1 MSRGSIEKYQGKN
14 GVSWHIRICVGYNG
28 KGDPTQQRHTVYGTK
43 RDAEVKMR
51 ELLRQLD
58 KGSYIKPDKIMI
70 SEYIPKWYETHRR
83 GLSPTTD
90 RRYKDY
96 INTHILPRL
105 GNIELQKLTTIQV
118 QEFINYMLER
128 GNKCTNNI
136 KGLSAKSVRDCIILL
151 KQALKQA
158 IEWGMLTRNP
168 ADGVRMPTV
177 TRRDPVILTE
187 EQAEEVLNS
196 LKPTYGYIPTLIS
209 YHTGMRL
216 GEVIGLSW
224 NAVNLDAATIGVL
237 QSYTLT
243 DEDGRPVIKE
253 PKTKAGRRTVEVG
266 STLIKALND
275 HRRAQLER
283 RIAAGANWANNLN
296 LVCTQDNGAPISSRA
311 IGHLFSRRAR
321 SLGYNVTF
329 HGLRHTHVS
338 MLIKAGVPIN
348 TISARVGHSTP
359 SITHDIYAHLLPGM
373 GRHAVDLFE
382 NMIATQAT
390 QSS

>member
-14 GVSWHIRICVGYNG
+14 GVSWHIRICVGCDNRGY
-28 KGDPTQQRHTVYGTK
+28 PIQQRHTVYGTK
-43 RDAEVKMR
+43 RDAEAKMR
-51 ELLRQLD
+51 ELSQQLD
-58 KGSYIKPDKIMI
+58 KGAYIKPNKITI

-90 RRYKDY
+90 RRYRDY
-96 INTHILPRL
+96 INTHILPNL
-105 GNIELQKLTTIQV
+105 GDFELQKLTTLQI

-128 GNKCTNNI
+128 GNKCSSNI
-136 KGLSAKSVRDCIILL
+136 KGLSAKSVRDCIILF

-158 IEWGMLTRNP
+158 IEWGMLSRNP
-168 ADGVRMPTV
+168 ADGVRIPTV

-187 EQAEEVLNS
+187 EQAQSVLDS
-196 LKPTYGYIPTLIS
+196 LTGTYGYIPALIS

-216 GEVIGLSW
+216 GEVIALSW
-224 NAVNLDAATIGVL
+224 DAVNLDAATIEVQ

-243 DEDGRPVIKE
+243 DEEGRPVIKE
-253 PKTKAGRRTVEVG
+253 PKTKAGRRTVEIG
-266 STLIKALND
+266 HTLIAELVNYRKD
-275 HRRAQLER
+275 QLEQQ
-283 RIAAGANWANNLN
+283 IAAGANWRNNLN
-296 LVCTQDNGAPISSRA
+296 LVCTKVNGVPISSKA

-373 GRHAVDLFE
+373 GRDAVDLFE
-382 NMIATQAT
+382 RMLVEQAGIN
-390 QSS
+390 

>member
-1 MSRGSIEKYQGKN
+1 MSRGSIEKYQGNN
-14 GVSWHIRICVGYNG
+14 GISWHIRICVGYND
-28 KGDPTQQRHTVYGTK
+28 KGDPIQQRHTEYGTK
-43 RDAEVKMR
+43 RDAEAKMR
-51 ELLRQLD
+51 ELLQQLD
-58 KGSYIKPDKIMI
+58 KGAYIKPNKITI

-90 RRYKDY
+90 RRYRDY

-105 GNIELQKLTTIQV
+105 GNIDLQKLTTIQV

-128 GNKCTNNI
+128 GNKCSSNI
-136 KGLSAKSVRDCIILL
+136 KGLSAKSARDCIILF

-158 IEWGMLTRNP
+158 IDWSMLTRNP
-168 ADGVRMPTV
+168 ADGVRIPTV
-177 TRRDPVILTE
+177 VRRDPVILTG
-187 EQAEEVLNS
+187 EQAQSVLDS
-196 LKPTYGYIPTLIS
+196 LTGTCGYIPALIS

-216 GEVIGLSW
+216 GEVIALSW
-224 NAVNLDAATIGVL
+224 DAVNLDATTIEVL

-266 STLIKALND
+266 PTPIKALND
-275 HRRAQLER
+275 HRKAQLER
-283 RIAAGANWANNLN
+283 RIAAGATWRNNLN
-296 LVCTQDNGAPISSRA
+296 LVCTKDNGAPISSRA
-311 IGHLFSRRAR
+311 IGHFFSRRAR

-329 HGLRHTHVS
+329 NGLRHTHVS
-338 MLIKAGVPIN
+338 MLIKAGVAIN

-382 NMIATQAT
+382 RMLLK
-390 QSS
+390 QSAVN

>member
-14 GVSWHIRICVGYNG
+14 GISWHIRICVGYND
-28 KGDPTQQRHTVYGTK
+28 KGDPIAQRHTVYGTK
-43 RDAEVKMR
+43 RNAEAKTR
-51 ELLRQLD
+51 ELLQQLD
-58 KGSYIKPDKIMI
+58 KGAYIKPNRTTL

-90 RRYKDY
+90 RRYMDY

-118 QEFINYMLER
+118 QEFINYMLES
-128 GNKCTNNI
+128 GNKCTNI
-136 KGLSAKSVRDCIILL
+136 VKGLSAKSVRDCIILL

-158 IEWGMLTRNP
+158 IEWGMLSRNP

-196 LKPTYGYIPTLIS
+196 LKPTYGYIPALIS

-216 GEVIGLSW
+216 GEVIALPW
-224 NAVNLDAATIGVL
+224 NAVNLDAATIEVQ

-253 PKTKAGRRTVEVG
+253 PKTKAGRRIVEVG
-266 STLIKALND
+266 STLIAALAN
-275 HRRAQLER
+275 HRKDQLER
-283 RIAAGANWANNLN
+283 RIATGASWRNNLN
-296 LVCTQDNGAPISSRA
+296 LVCTQDDGAPISSRA

-338 MLIKAGVPIN
+338 MLIKAGAPIS

-382 NMIATQAT
+382 RMLLK
-390 QSS
+390 QSAAN

>member
-1 MSRGSIEKYQGKN
+1 MTRGVILSSSAILYMALKKN
-14 GVSWHIRICVGYNG
+14 
-28 KGDPTQQRHTVYGTK
+28 
-43 RDAEVKMR
+43 AEVKLR
-51 ELLRQLD
+51 ELLQQQD
-58 KGSYIKPDKIMI
+58 KGLYIKPNKITL
-70 SEYIPKWYETHRR
+70 SEYVPKWYETHRR

-90 RRYKDY
+90 RRYRDF
-96 INTHILPRL
+96 INSHILPSL

-118 QEFINYMLER
+118 QEFINYMLEN
-128 GNKCTNNI
+128 GNKCTI
-136 KGLSAKSVRDCIILL
+136 IAKGLSAKSVRDCIILL

-158 IEWGMLTRNP
+158 IVWGMLTRNS

-177 TRRDPVILTE
+177 TRRDPQILAE
-187 EQAEEVLNS
+187 AQAEEVLDS
-196 LKPTYGYIPTLIS
+196 LKPTYGYIPALIS

-216 GEVIGLSW
+216 GEVIALPW
-224 NAVNLDAATIGVL
+224 DAVNLEATTIEVM
-237 QSYTLT
+237 QSYTLD

-253 PKTKAGRRTVEVG
+253 PKTKAGRRIVEVG
-266 STLIKALND
+266 TTLLKSLSD

-283 RIAAGANWANNLN
+283 RIATGANWHNELD

-348 TISARVGHSTP
+348 TISVRVGHSTP
-359 SITHDIYAHLLPGM
+359 SITQDIYAHLLPGM
-373 GRHAVDLFE
+373 GRNAVDLFE
-382 NMIATQAT
+382 RMLLEQAAQTQ
-390 QSS
+390 

>member
-1 MSRGSIEKYQGKN
+1 MSRGSIAKYQGKN
-14 GVSWHIRICVGYNG
+14 GISWHIRIYVGYND
-28 KGDPTQQRHTVYGTK
+28 KGDPIQQRHTIYGTK
-43 RDAEVKMR
+43 RDAEAKMR
-51 ELLRQLD
+51 ELLQQQD
-58 KGSYIKPDKIMI
+58 KGSYIKSNKITL
-70 SEYIPKWYETHRR
+70 SEYITKWYETHRR

-96 INTHILPRL
+96 ISTHILPRL

-158 IEWGMLTRNP
+158 IDWGMLTRNP
-168 ADGVRMPTV
+168 ADGVRIPTV

-187 EQAEEVLNS
+187 EQAQSVLDS
-196 LKPTYGYIPTLIS
+196 LTGTYGYIPALIS

-216 GEVIGLSW
+216 GEVIALPW
-224 NAVNLDAATIGVL
+224 NAVNLDAATIEVR

-243 DEDGRPVIKE
+243 DEEGRPVIKQ
-253 PKTKAGRRTVEVG
+253 PKTKAGRRIVEVG
-266 STLIKALND
+266 HTLISALAN
-275 HRRAQLER
+275 HRRAQLEKQ
-283 RIAAGANWANNLN
+283 IAAGAGWDNNLN
-296 LVCTQDNGAPISSRA
+296 LVCTQDDGAPISSRA

-338 MLIKAGVPIN
+338 MLIKAGAPIN

-373 GRHAVDLFE
+373 GRHAVELFE
-382 NMIATQAT
+382 RMLLK
-390 QSS
+390 QSAQIS

>member
-1 MSRGSIEKYQGKN
+1 MSRGSIERYQGKN
-14 GVSWHIRICVGYNG
+14 GVSWHIRICVGYND
-28 KGDPTQQRHTVYGTK
+28 KGNPLQQRHTVYGTK
-43 RDAEVKMR
+43 RDAEAKMR
-51 ELLRQLD
+51 GLLQQLD
-58 KGSYIKPDKIMI
+58 KGTYIKPNKITL

-90 RRYKDY
+90 RRYRDY
-96 INTHILPRL
+96 INTHILPNL
-105 GNIELQKLTTIQV
+105 GDFELQKLTTIAI

-128 GNKCTNNI
+128 GNKCCSED
-136 KGLSAKSVRDCIILL
+136 KGLSAKSVRDCIILF

-168 ADGVRMPTV
+168 ADGVRIPTV

-187 EQAEEVLNS
+187 EQAQSVLDS
-196 LKPTYGYIPTLIS
+196 LTGTYGYIPALIS

-216 GEVIGLSW
+216 GEVIALPW
-224 NAVNLDAATIGVL
+224 NAVNLDAATIEVR

-253 PKTKAGRRTVEVG
+253 PKTKAGRRIVEVG
-266 STLIKALND
+266 HTLIAALAN
-275 HRRAQLER
+275 HRRAQLEKQ
-283 RIAAGANWANNLN
+283 IAAGASWDNNLN
-296 LVCTQDNGAPISSRA
+296 LVCTQDDGAPISSRA

-338 MLIKAGVPIN
+338 MLIKAGAPIN

-373 GRHAVDLFE
+373 GRHAVELFE
-382 NMIATQAT
+382 NLISIKAA
-390 QSS
+390 QSN